1 LKKQTEGEALFFRAV
16 IFDFD
21 GTLVDSLCGIA
32 AAMNCALRDF
42 GLLEHTWESYKTR
55 VGEGV
60 SVLAKKAVPAEWT
73 GSIEELIAKYRQHYR
88 QWMWESVRLYEG
100 VPALL
105 DKLQEQG
112 VLMAVLSNK
121 GDEFIQ
127 ALSKTLLAPWN
138 FAEIRGER
146 GGVPKKP
153 DPTAALE
160 IARALQVKP
169 EETVFVGDTP
179 VDMKTACAAGM
190 RAVGVSWGF
199 RCERE
204 LYHFGASFV
213 LKSPLQ
219 LLSLER

>member
-1 LKKQTEGEALFFRAV
+1 MKTQPGKEDLSFKAV

-21 GTLVDSLCGIA
+21 GTLVDSLHGIA
-32 AAMNCALRDF
+32 AAMNGALRDF
-42 GLLEHTWESYKTR
+42 GLLEHRFESYPTM

-60 SVLAKKAVPAEWT
+60 SALAKKAVPAEWE
-73 GSIEELIAKYRQHYR
+73 GSTEELIGRYRQHYR
-88 QWMWESVRLYEG
+88 LLMWESIRLYEG

-105 DKLQEQG
+105 DKLQERG
-112 VLMAVLSNK
+112 VSMAVLSNK

-127 ALSKTLLAPWN
+127 TLSKTLLASWN

-146 GGVPKKP
+146 EGIPKKP
-153 DPTAALE
+153 DPTSALD
-160 IARALQVKP
+160 IARALHVRP

-179 VDMKTACAAGM
+179 VDMKTAYAAKM

-199 RCERE
+199 RSEE
-204 LYHFGASFV
+204 ALYHSGASFV

-219 LLSLER
+219 LLSL